1 MVWIDTICFLLSKK
15 NRQYAI
21 ILQDLIIVGF
31 KSNEKKKEVTFDGNA
46 YKVMEIPTHSD
57 EEIEELF
64 F

>member
-15 NRQYAI
+15 NRQYTI
-21 ILQDLIIVGF
+21 ILQDLIIVVF
-31 KSNEKKKEVTFDGNA
+31 KSNEKKKEVTFDGNV